1 MILGFSPADLALF
14 IAISLAICIT
24 VCTLAMEASVLFV
37 PAFVFLFPHLT
48 GGFPELT
55 PNEAIGLAITVEF
68 FGYTSSVT
76 GYWLRRQVDFRIAGN
91 LLAFTLP
98 LAIAGRL
105 ASYFVPSQ
113 GLLIV
118 FGLLLLGLA
127 AILYRAYRSGPKH
140 TCLLCG
146 DSITKIRQEKAAAL
160 AQAARGSPAY
170 RPRRRLFGRGERG
183 PETRF
188 PLNRLDRAIA
198 GSAGAFAGLV
208 GIAIG
213 EISNTFLTVR
223 KGIPIKISTGTSAL
237 VLHVTI
243 LAALLANL
251 AILKAGPSFVHA
263 EEIAIPWRIAA
274 ILAPVVVAGGQIGSF
289 LNHRLNER
297 TLLRTLLAAYPTI
310 GLFVLV
316 RALWP

>member
-1 MILGFSPADLALF
+1 MILGFAPADLALF
-14 IAISLAICIT
+14 IAISLTICVA

-37 PAFVFLFPHLT
+37 PAFLFLFPHIT
-48 GGFPELT
+48 GGFPEVE

-76 GYWLRRQVDFRIAGN
+76 GYWLRRQVDFRIAAK
-91 LLAFTLP
+91 LLTFTAP

-105 ASYFVPSQ
+105 ASYFVPSH

-127 AILYRAYRSGPKH
+127 AVLYRAYRNGPKH

-146 DSITKIRQEKAAAL
+146 DSLAMRKMEEAQGVRAA
-160 AQAARGSPAY
+160 
-170 RPRRRLFGRGERG
+170 ERASG
-183 PETRF
+183 TGF
-188 PLNRLDRAIA
+188 PLNRLDRVIA

-223 KGIPIKISTGTSAL
+223 KQVPIKLSTGTSAL
-237 VLHVTI
+237 VLHLTI
-243 LAALLANL
+243 LAALVTNL
-251 AILKAGPSFVHA
+251 LLLKAGPAFVQA
-263 EEIAIPWRIAA
+263 EEIAIPWRIAG

-289 LNHRLNER
+289 LNHRLSER
-297 TLLRTLLAAYPTI
+297 ALLRSLLAAYPTI
-310 GLFVLV
+310 GLFVLA